1 METWTYTLT
10 TCALYYALLPWLCT
24 AVLQQPALLWAN
36 YRNDCIAAL
45 TLDLVPSTKPSW
57 WRVCRYRLEHHT
69 TTTAWRYCLPLFGH
83 LFNHTNQQVSSR
95 SRQYLILEW
104 GFTSATFTILWHCG
118 ITPHGVAM
126 LTIYHILI
134 AIAHIDYQS
143 QLIPDHLSL
152 GGLWLGL
159 LCSLIHYTLPLSE
172 AVAAAMLGY
181 TAPYIIT
188 AALHAFGRPRSM
200 GHGDFKM
207 MAMLGA
213 WMGFMDLVYTC
224 LIASTCCIAYF
235 GWQHISKPTEQSS
248 ITPHTPIAFGPFLSL
263 GAAIIFLTH

>member
-1 METWTYTLT
+1 METWIYTLI
-10 TCALYYALLPWLCT
+10 TCALYYAVLPWLCT

-45 TLDLVPSTKPSW
+45 TLDLTPSTKPSW
-57 WRVCRYRLEHHT
+57 WRACHYRLEHHT
-69 TTTAWRYCLPLFGH
+69 TTTAWLYCLPLFGH
-83 LFNHTNQQVSSR
+83 LFAHTNQQASSR
-95 SRQYLILEW
+95 SRQYCILEW
-104 GFTSATFTILWHCG
+104 TFSSATFSTLWHYG

-126 LTIYHILI
+126 LIMCHILI
-134 AIAHIDYQS
+134 AIAYIDYQS
-143 QLIPDHLSL
+143 QLIPDCLSL

-159 LCSLIHYTLPLSE
+159 LYSLLHYTLPLSE

-188 AALHAFGRPRSM
+188 AALHAFGRPKSM

-213 WMGFMDLVYTC
+213 WMGITDLVHTC
-224 LIASTCCIAYF
+224 LMASTCCIAYF
-235 GWQHISKPTEQSS
+235 GWQHTIQSAKKPS
-248 ITPHTPIAFGPFLSL
+248 ITTHTPIAFGPFLSV
-263 GAAIIFLTH
+263 GAAIILLTH